1 MGIGR
6 VPMKSMSSGSPRRCR
21 RKHPSCDPPYP
32 KSKKNIHYLV
42 LFVSGNEVDELQQVR
57 EAVEGNI
64 RVAAL
69 QLDDHSLVRVVV
81 ADQVQPVEGDS
92 IKGSVTEPKPAFS
105 SRIGP
110 DKKILSDFLDLGHTK
125 KSVLVTR
132 DVKIYF
138 FS

>member
-21 RKHPSCDPPYP
+21 RKYPSCDPGPHIQKVK
-32 KSKKNIHYLV
+32 KSIHYLV

-92 IKGSVTEPKPAFS
+92 ITGSVTEPKPAFFP
-105 SRIGP
+105 RKGIGMN
-110 DKKILSDFLDLGHTK
+110 
-125 KSVLVTR
+125 R
-132 DVKIYF
+132 AR
-138 FS
+138 